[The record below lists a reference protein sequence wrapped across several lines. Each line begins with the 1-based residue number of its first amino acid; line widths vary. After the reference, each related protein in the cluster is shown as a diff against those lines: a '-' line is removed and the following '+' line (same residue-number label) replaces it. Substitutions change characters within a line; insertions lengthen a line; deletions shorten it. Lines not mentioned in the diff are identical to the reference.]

1 MSDIEQYH
9 GTCYKVSNW
18 IACGQTKGFA
28 RHRIDFYRK
37 HDRPKKLWLKTLNRN
52 TRRILTAMD
61 LPPAYRKAL
70 NCDTPERDLPL
81 NKGQIQSLGQ
91 FLRKNLSS
99 SGICVP
105 P

>member
-1 MSDIEQYH
+1 
-9 GTCYKVSNW
+9 
-18 IACGQTKGFA
+18 
-28 RHRIDFYRK
+28 
-37 HDRPKKLWLKTLNRN
+37 
-52 TRRILTAMD
+52 MD